1 MARKVSLRDCQ
12 QALVRRLNEAQAS
25 EAVSARLGIQVGDE
39 LWLIRLDE
47 AGEVIPPP
55 AIAPVPLTRGWFRGL
70 TNIRGN
76 LYTVVDLAAFQGGE
90 ATPQTG
96 DTRLLLVGERY
107 GMNSALMVH
116 RMLGI
121 RHVQQFTLQQ
131 PSDDR
136 RPWEAARYVDQEG
149 KLWRELEM
157 SALVYHNDFLQSAA

>member
-1 MARKVSLRDCQ
+1 MARKVSLREFQ
-12 QALVRRLNEAQAS
+12 QALVRRLNEAQAG
-25 EAVSARLGIQVGDE
+25 EAVSARLGVQVGSE
-39 LWLIRLDE
+39 LWLIRLEE

-55 AIAPVPLTRGWFRGL
+55 LIAPVPLTRPWFRGL

-76 LYTVVDLAAFQGGE
+76 LYSVVDLASFHGAE
-90 ATPQTG
+90 PTPQTA

-107 GMNSALMVH
+107 GINTALLVH
-116 RMLGI
+116 RMMGLK
-121 RHVQQFTLQQ
+121 HAQQFEVQAG
-131 PSDDR
+131 SGE